1 LKEEDMFKL
10 ANQVI
15 DAYDDVNKT
24 HLTKVAKLNPQIYML
39 TPAEKDRLHDD
50 DFALSIITKKASKLN
65 KFPVN
70 THDSTW
76 LSNQYFDLTS
86 QRLPK
91 LASATAA
98 YFIKQACEK
107 FNITPLPAVVGLA
120 KEASSNIYY
129 EEDLPADAATTKNI
143 HVDLSKFAQVE
154 QIGDNYTFA
163 QYAFPTVSHVK
174 LACQYLEKYIKQ
186 IPVDYR
192 HKYAAAIQKRAQEL
206 GMGQQGGIV
215 SKYAS
220 DYYSGHVDAHLRAR
234 ASLLETADPKFRGA
248 LDKLSA
254 MKKEMSATDF
264 ARLLHGFDKR
274 AGLTKYYDSALTDP
288 YQAVFAQ
295 EPTPYGNYTAK
306 MASGASLTADEI
318 RKVSIDKYA
327 KIKEYFGHNIA
338 DELKSHGIPIFESL
352 PNDAKEII
360 ASIAS
365 GEL

>member
-1 LKEEDMFKL
+1 MFKL

-15 DAYDDVNKT
+15 DAYDDVNKL
-24 HLTKVAKLNPQIYML
+24 HLLKVAKLNPQIYML
-39 TPAEKDRLHDD
+39 STEERARLHDD
-50 DFALSIITKKASKLN
+50 DFALSIITKKANKLN
-65 KFPVN
+65 KFPIHN
-70 THDSTW
+70 HDNVW
-76 LSNQYFDLTS
+76 LSNQYFELTN

-91 LASATAA
+91 VAAATAA
-98 YFIKQACEK
+98 YFIKQACDK
-107 FNITPLPAVVGLA
+107 FNVKPMPAVEGLA
-120 KEASSNIYY
+120 KESSSNIYC
-129 EEDLPADAATTKNI
+129 EEDLPSSAATKKEVQ
-143 HVDLSKFAQVE
+143 VDLSKFAQIE

-163 QYAFPTVSHVK
+163 QYTFPTASHVK
-174 LACQYLEKYIKQ
+174 LAGQYLEKYVKQ
-186 IPVDYR
+186 IPVEYR

-215 SKYAS
+215 AKYAS

-234 ASLLETADPKFRGA
+234 ASLLETSDPKFSAA
-248 LDKLSA
+248 LNKLA
-254 MKKEMSATDF
+254 VMKKEMSSMDF
-264 ARLLHGFDKR
+264 AKLLHGFDKR

-306 MASGASLTADEI
+306 LASGAALTADEI

-327 KIKEYFGHNIA
+327 KIKEYFGHSVA
-338 DELKSHGIPIFESL
+338 DELKTHGVPIFDSL